1 MLQGVV
7 GFVFNFPY
15 EIVQT
20 HATVV
25 HTFLVSNL
33 PSTQIV
39 KLLLFMVVIIIGYYN
54 QVYIDDTNLNIQM
67 IH

>member
-25 HTFLVSNL
+25 HIFGSKFAKHTGRG
-33 PSTQIV
+33 TIV
-39 KLLLFMVVIIIGYYN
+39 VHGGDDYWLL
-54 QVYIDDTNLNIQM
+54 
-67 IH
+67 